1 MRSGVLVRDHNGWET
16 WGKGEGGYLRDP
28 RQNCTT
34 AAGEDPPSVRSLSSI
49 IMLRSRSR
57 ERWLIFVQEC
67 HHHGPRV
74 AHAHMDKWPA
84 WPLKRLF
91 LFQRVM

>member
-34 AAGEDPPSVRSLSSI
+34 AAGEDPPRFARSDPS
-49 IMLRSRSR
+49 
-57 ERWLIFVQEC
+57 
-67 HHHGPRV
+67 
-74 AHAHMDKWPA
+74 
-84 WPLKRLF
+84 
-91 LFQRVM
+91 